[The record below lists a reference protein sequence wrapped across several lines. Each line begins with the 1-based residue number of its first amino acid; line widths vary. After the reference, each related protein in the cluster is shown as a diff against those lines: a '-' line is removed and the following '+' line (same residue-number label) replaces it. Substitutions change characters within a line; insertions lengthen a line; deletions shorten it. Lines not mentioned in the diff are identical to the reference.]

1 MKYTKTI
8 PDADE
13 NLRKTLISDGWTK
26 LKEPSNLVSATFL
39 SIPFMIINGI
49 ISIIIAFYL
58 YAPIREV
65 LNNSSELNVTFTINL
80 TFLLYIVAMVLFMAL
95 HEFIHAAFIPNL
107 LKSDKTYWGLNGL
120 FGFVYTTEKIK
131 KNRYFIISVMPFMLL
146 SVILPFLLNVLGY
159 LNLFTLFLCLLN
171 SMGSCVEFLNM
182 FLIATQVPKGSYI
195 INNGLETYF
204 K

>member
-13 NLRKTLISDGWTK
+13 NLRKMLIADGWTK
-26 LKEPSNLVSATFL
+26 IKEPSNLVSATFL

-49 ISIIIAFYL
+49 ISIVIAFYL

-65 LNNSSELNVTFTINL
+65 LNNSRELNIPFTINL

-131 KNRYFIISVMPFMLL
+131 KNRFFIISVMPFMLL

-171 SMGSCVEFLNM
+171 SMGSCVDFLNM
-182 FLIATQVPKGSYI
+182 YLIATQVPKGSYI